1 MTDSGLYKFLDRIGK
16 SLYVLACN
24 GFPPACLDVEQVRHE
39 SMVVIAWQLF
49 PSTANVNLAHW
60 RRYHT

>member
-39 SMVVIAWQLF
+39 SMVVIPGNSL
-49 PSTANVNLAHW
+49 PLLLT
-60 RRYHT
+60 